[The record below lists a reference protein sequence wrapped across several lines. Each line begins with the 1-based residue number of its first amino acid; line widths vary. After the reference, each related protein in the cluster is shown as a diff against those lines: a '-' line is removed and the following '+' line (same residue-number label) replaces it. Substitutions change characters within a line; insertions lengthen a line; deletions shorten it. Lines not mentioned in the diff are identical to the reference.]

1 MPAPISGISP
11 VGLGGL
17 AGPAAPTPAG
27 GGSGGFGAA
36 LTQSIDKL
44 NAVQQNA
51 DASAQA
57 LATGKATDVASV
69 AMDVER
75 ASLSLQLA
83 SQLRTKLVDAYQEI
97 FRMQV

>member
-1 MPAPISGISP
+1 MPAPITGISP
-11 VGLGGL
+11 AGLGGL
-17 AGPAAPTPAG
+17 AGPTPPTPPA
-27 GGSGGFGAA
+27 SGDAGFGSA
-36 LTQSIDKL
+36 LMQSVDKL

-57 LATGKATDVASV
+57 LATGQAKDISAV

-75 ASLSLQLA
+75 ASLALQLA
-83 SQLRTKLVDAYQEI
+83 SQVRTKLVDAYQEI

>member
-1 MPAPISGISP
+1 MPVPISGISP

-17 AGPAAPTPAG
+17 AGPAAPTPPAAG
-27 GGSGGFGAA
+27 GGGFGSA

-44 NAVQQNA
+44 DALQQNA
-51 DASAQA
+51 DAGAQA

-75 ASLSLQLA
+75 ASLALQLA
-83 SQLRTKLVDAYQEI
+83 SQVRTKLVDAYQEI